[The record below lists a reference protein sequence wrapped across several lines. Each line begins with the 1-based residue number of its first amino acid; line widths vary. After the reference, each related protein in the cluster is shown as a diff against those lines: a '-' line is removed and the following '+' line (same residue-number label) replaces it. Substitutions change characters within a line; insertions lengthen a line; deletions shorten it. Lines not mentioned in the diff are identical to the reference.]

1 MAPARRRS
9 CICRRALSG
18 PECCSWTSRSLACI
32 RGCMTSSST
41 GFASSTRAAGRSS
54 SSITTWSPS
63 CASRGASSSWRAGA
77 RSPTVSRTRCGRIRP
92 CWPPMRGSDMTSEP
106 LTTPSRLV
114 ARGLVAGYLRGVDI
128 LRGVSVE
135 APRGQVRC
143 VLGPNGTGKSTLLKV
158 LFGFLPP
165 RDGEI
170 RLDGQPLRSIGA
182 HEMGRHRV
190 VYLPQRPSIF
200 PYLSVEVNLRL
211 GAWRYR
217 GERRRVDELVSRA
230 CEQFPV
236 LRDRRRQPAGTL
248 SGGQQRQLEIA
259 RSLMHDPAVLLID
272 EPTAG
277 VEPRVAAVIYETIK
291 SLAAQ
296 GKAVLLVDQN
306 IKRALEIADY
316 VYVMRTGTVLS
327 EGSREVF
334 GDDTKAL
341 VSRWLYPS
349 GNA

>member
-1 MAPARRRS
+1 MTAARRS
-9 CICRRALSG
+9 QL
-18 PECCSWTSRSLACI
+18 
-32 RGCMTSSST
+32 TSSAPWS
-41 GFASSTRAAGRSS
+41 AA
-54 SSITTWSPS
+54 
-63 CASRGASSSWRAGA
+63 ASSSWRAGA

-106 LTTPSRLV
+106 LTTASRLV

-170 RLDGQPLRSIGA
+170 RLDGQPLRSVGA
-182 HEMGRHRV
+182 HEMGRHR
-190 VYLPQRPSIF
+190 
-200 PYLSVEVNLRL
+200 
-211 GAWRYR
+211 G
-217 GERRRVDELVSRA
+217 
-230 CEQFPV
+230 
-236 LRDRRRQPAGTL
+236 RQPAGTL

-334 GDDTKAL
+334 GDDTEAL

>member
-1 MAPARRRS
+1 
-9 CICRRALSG
+9 
-18 PECCSWTSRSLACI
+18 
-32 RGCMTSSST
+32 
-41 GFASSTRAAGRSS
+41 
-54 SSITTWSPS
+54 
-63 CASRGASSSWRAGA
+63 
-77 RSPTVSRTRCGRIRP
+77 
-92 CWPPMRGSDMTSEP
+92 MTSEP
-106 LTTPSRLV
+106 LTTASRLV

-170 RLDGQPLRSIGA
+170 RLDGQPLRSVGA

-306 IKRALEIADY
+306 IKRALEIAD
-316 VYVMRTGTVLS
+316 VLRADCGL
-327 EGSREVF
+327 EWHRAVAPGVEVGETLPMGS
-334 GDDTKAL
+334 
-341 VSRWLYPS
+341 PS
-349 GNA
+349 QG